1 MKDPIK
7 KNASEPTPG
16 HIGKNRRVL
25 SVCVI
30 LVIVTLAVFWQVRD
44 HAFINLDDDLYITEN
59 PHVLAG
65 ITFENLKWAL
75 TTGHAS
81 NWHPLTWLSH
91 MLDVEL
97 FGLKAGRHHLMNV
110 FFHIVN
116 TLLLFLILHRMTR
129 ALWQS
134 AFVATLFA
142 LHPLHVESVA
152 WVAERK
158 DVLSTL
164 FWMLTLGAYGYY
176 VKRPGYRRYLL
187 VLVCFLLGLMSK
199 PMLVT
204 IPFVLLLL
212 DFWPLGRLQPAKHA
226 GPDSR
231 NATRAE
237 DPARKK
243 RKAANSSAVK
253 AVDREEWTVYPLRW
267 TVIRPLFLEKVPLL
281 ALAALSSVITL
292 INQQRV
298 MASLKVLSVDAR
310 IANALVSY
318 VKYIGKMIWPLD
330 LAVFYPNPYV
340 QPWWSVLGAVLIL
353 SAATV
358 LFIWK
363 SKRRPYLSVGWL
375 WYLGTLVPV
384 IGLVQV
390 GTQAMADRY
399 SYVSLIGIFIMIA
412 WGVPD
417 SLKNWGHRKT
427 VLAVLSGI
435 AILACAAVTWAQVQL
450 WRDSITLFSHTLKV
464 TTDNYLIHNNMGVAL
479 SDQGKNEDAFVHYRA
494 ALLIN
499 PKHIEAWK
507 NLGIYYE
514 ESGRSAK
521 AIEAYEQAQRLNP
534 NDAKIWNRLGRA
546 YGKSG
551 QNAKAI
557 ETLRQALRIDPA
569 YDDAWNNL
577 GNVYMGNG
585 ETAKAIEAFQQ
596 ALRINPKYAEAW
608 NNLGVA
614 YKESGQSVKAIEA
627 FRQSLRISREHASV
641 WNNLAVAYRKHGQ
654 TAEAIEAYRQALS
667 INPKYVEAWF
677 GLGVAYGESGQRGLV
692 KDVYE
697 RLRAIDPAMA
707 DEFSKILILP

>member
-697 RLRAIDPAMA
+697 RLKAIDPAMA

>member
-1 MKDPIK
+1 MKNPIT
-7 KNASEPTPG
+7 KNPPEPIPG
-16 HIGKNRRVL
+16 PMDQNRRVL
-25 SVCVI
+25 SVCV
-30 LVIVTLAVFWQVRD
+30 TLAIITLALFWQVRD
-44 HAFINLDDDLYITEN
+44 HAFINLDDDRYITEN
-59 PHVLAG
+59 PYVQEG

-97 FGLKAGRHHLMNV
+97 FGLRAGRHHLMNV
-110 FFHIVN
+110 FFHILN

-134 AFVATLFA
+134 AFVAALFA

-187 VLVCFLLGLMSK
+187 VIVCFLLGLMSK

-212 DFWPLGRLQPAKHA
+212 DFWPLGRLQPAKHD

-231 NATRAE
+231 NANHPE
-237 DPARKK
+237 DPTRKK
-243 RKAANSSAVK
+243 RQAANRSAVK
-253 AVDREEWTVYPLRW
+253 AVDREGWPAYPLQW
-267 TVIRPLFLEKVPLL
+267 TVIRPLLLEKVPLL
-281 ALAALSSVITL
+281 GLAVLSSIIT
-292 INQQRV
+292 IVNQQRAI
-298 MASLKVLSVDAR
+298 ASLVELSLGAR

-318 VKYIGKMIWPLD
+318 VKYIGKMIWPQD
-330 LAVFYPNPYV
+330 LAVYYPSLYV

-358 LFIWK
+358 LFVWK
-363 SKRRPYLSVGWL
+363 SKRFLYLSVGWL

-390 GTQAMADRY
+390 GSQAMADRY
-399 SYVSLIGIFIMIA
+399 TYVPLIGIFIMIA

-417 SLKNWGHRKT
+417 LLKNRGHRKT
-427 VLAVLSGI
+427 LLPVLAGI
-435 AILACAAVTWAQVQL
+435 ALLACASVTWAQVQL

-464 TTDNYLIHNNMGVAL
+464 TTDNYIIHNNLGIAL
-479 SDQGKNEDAFVHYRA
+479 SDQGKFEDAFVHYKA

-499 PKHIEAWK
+499 PKYIKAWE
-507 NLGIYYE
+507 NLGICYE
-514 ESGRSAK
+514 ESGRSAE
-521 AIEAYEQAQRLNP
+521 AIEAYEQARRLDP
-534 NDAKIWNRLGRA
+534 NDAKTWNSLGSA

-551 QNAKAI
+551 RTAKAI
-557 ETLRQALRIDPA
+557 EALRQALRIDPA
-569 YDDAWNNL
+569 YDEAWNNL
-577 GNVYMGNG
+577 GNAYGGNG
-585 ETAKAIEAFQQ
+585 ETAKAVEAFQQAIRINPKNAKAWNNLGIACEESGQSLKAIEAFQQ
-596 ALRINPKYAEAW
+596 
-608 NNLGVA
+608 
-614 YKESGQSVKAIEA
+614 
-627 FRQSLRISREHASV
+627 SLKISREHANV
-641 WNNLAVAYRKHGQ
+641 WNNLAVAFRKHGQ

-667 INPKYVEAWF
+667 INPKYVKAWI
-677 GLGVAYGESGQRGLV
+677 GLGVAYGESGQKERV
-692 KDVYE
+692 RDVYE
-697 RLRAIDPAMA
+697 RLRAIDPTIA
-707 DEFSKILILP
+707 DEFSKLLSLP

>member
-267 TVIRPLFLEKVPLL
+267 TVIRPLLLEKVPLL

-417 SLKNWGHRKT
+417 SLKNWGHRKI

-577 GNVYMGNG
+577 GNAYMGNG

-627 FRQSLRISREHASV
+627 FRQSLQISREHANV